1 MNIIIEIINKFLF
14 CFYLRSTKD
23 MSKVLTE
30 GAFDERVPQPKQT
43 SFNTLTK
50 FVWSEIVSIFN
61 EIQALRRSFEHK
73 IHD

>member
-1 MNIIIEIINKFLF
+1 
-14 CFYLRSTKD
+14 
-23 MSKVLTE
+23 MSNVLTE
-30 GAFDERVPQPKQT
+30 GAFDGRVPQPKQT

-61 EIQALRRSFEHK
+61 EIQALRRSIEPK